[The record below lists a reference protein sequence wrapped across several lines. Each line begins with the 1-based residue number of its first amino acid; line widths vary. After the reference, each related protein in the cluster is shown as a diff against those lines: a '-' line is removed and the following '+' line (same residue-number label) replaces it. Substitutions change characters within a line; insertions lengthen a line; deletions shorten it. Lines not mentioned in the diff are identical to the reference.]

1 MRTERTV
8 PMQNKHH
15 YPVLVIIFM
24 LGLALAACSSG
35 GVELGGTTWSLR
47 ALNGQPALEGITAGL
62 IFGEGDS
69 LSGKTGCNSFS
80 TTYQTDGNKITIG
93 PAASTM
99 MACPQ
104 PQMDQESAFLSA
116 LANAKTYNVQGTILN
131 LLDADGTTIAA
142 FAKVDAAS
150 LALPGSAWTVT
161 NFNNGKEAVVGV
173 VVDSE
178 ITAVFG
184 QNNMLSGNTGCN
196 DYNVRYQVDG
206 RNVTIDKEIQMT
218 EMACSDELMAQEQQY
233 LAALQSAATYSM
245 QLDSMELRTAEDAL
259 AVMLVR

>member
-1 MRTERTV
+1 MY
-8 PMQNKHH
+8 NKHL
-15 YPVLVIIFM
+15 YPVYAIILILGFVLVS
-24 LGLALAACSSG
+24 CSTG
-35 GVELGGTTWSLR
+35 GAELGGTTWSLR
-47 ALNGQPALEGITAGL
+47 ALNGEPPLEGITAGL

-69 LSGKTGCNSFS
+69 LSGKTGCNSFT
-80 TTYQTDGNKITIG
+80 TTYQTDGNKITIA

-142 FAKVDAAS
+142 FGKVDAAS
-150 LALPGSAWTVT
+150 LALPGSAWVVT
-161 NFNNGKEAVVGV
+161 NYNNGQEAVVGL

-218 EMACSDELMAQEQQY
+218 KMACSEELMAQEQQY
-233 LAALQSAATYSM
+233 LAALQSAATYSI

>member
-1 MRTERTV
+1 MH
-8 PMQNKHH
+8 NKYKHR
-15 YPVLVIIFM
+15 VFVMLFI
-24 LGLALAACSSG
+24 LGLAMAGCSASG
-35 GVELGGTTWSLR
+35 AELGGTTWTLTH
-47 ALNGQPALEGITAGL
+47 LNGQTTLDGITAGL
-62 IFGEGDS
+62 AFGEEGA
-69 LSGKTGCNSFS
+69 LKGNTGCNTFTSTYETNRDEISF
-80 TTYQTDGNKITIG
+80 T
-93 PAASTM
+93 PAAMTL

-104 PQMDQESAFLSA
+104 PQMDQESAFMEV
-116 LANAKTYNVQGTILN
+116 LANVKTYNVQGTVLN
-131 LLDADGTTIAA
+131 FIDAEKNTIAS
-142 FAKVDAAS
+142 FRKVEASS

-161 NFNNGKEAVVGV
+161 GYNNGKEAVVSV

-206 RNVTIDKEIQMT
+206 KNITVDKEIQMT
-218 EMACSDELMAQEQQY
+218 KMACSEELMAQEQQY
-233 LAALQSAATYSM
+233 LAALQSAATFSI